1 MAGKTRVMNMDA
13 DLKIEKRELA
23 DGGKPVDGGFVV
35 ADVDP
40 WEEAV
45 DGDLLLQELARTLRR
60 FVVLPKWGPE
70 ALALWVVHTYAYD
83 LRGVSTYVG
92 VESPEKRCRKT
103 TLLSVL
109 SELVSRPVV
118 AANISSPAFFRV
130 KIGRAHV

>member
-1 MAGKTRVMNMDA
+1 MDA

-23 DGGKPVDGGFVV
+23 DGGKPVDGSFVV
-35 ADVDP
+35 ADVEP
-40 WEEAV
+40 WGEAV

-92 VESPEKRCRKT
+92 VESPDGGKDGHEAADTGQLAAQLQEAILEK
-103 TLLSVL
+103 L
-109 SELVSRPVV
+109 
-118 AANISSPAFFRV
+118 RV
-130 KIGRAHV
+130 KSPRVP